1 MEKKTRTPRQPRT
14 LDGVLAVAKQLK
26 LKERVDLINALSAYN
41 KSEAD
46 ALVQAAKEAAELV
59 R

>member
-1 MEKKTRTPRQPRT
+1 MEKKTRTPRPPRT
-14 LDGVLAVAKQLK
+14 LDGVLAVAKRLK

-41 KSEAD
+41 KSEAV